1 MSRRLP
7 ALLLPLVLGVLAV
20 PAPAEVRSPTALAT
34 ALDARVRGA
43 GLPPGRFG
51 IAVITRGAHPRVV
64 YAQGHTLSL
73 KPASVAKVLTAA
85 TALDLLGPAHV
96 FTTRLSGRGTLDAS
110 GVLHGDLVVHGTGDP
125 CISGR
130 FHDGNATHVLEQLA
144 QAARRAGIRRVT
156 GDLVLDD
163 GPFDREYLHP
173 SWKESDLER
182 WYAAPVAG
190 LAFNDGCADV
200 VIRGAPQAGRPA
212 TIQVPSTLGAW
223 KLENRV
229 QTTAKGSTRVNGL
242 WVNRETALRVT
253 GSIPAKTEY
262 SFCKP
267 VPDPLLFLGS
277 AFAACLQ
284 HEGVHVAG
292 QVRAARDA
300 ADRAE
305 GALKLAQVGTSLPR
319 SLDVMNKR
327 SHNFTACLLHKACG
341 AAHAGYGTWET
352 GEEAVRAMLARR
364 ELDPQGMTRIVDGS
378 GLSHDNRT
386 TAATLALLLAG
397 YEHDLLRGPLLYASL
412 AEPGE
417 DGTLRKRRYSK
428 NVRGRLHA
436 KTGTINGVRALA
448 GYLDGVDG
456 HPGYAFAILLN
467 TTKGGRPL
475 IDALV
480 EEMAKR

>member
-1 MSRRLP
+1 MTRRL
-7 ALLLPLVLGVLAV
+7 ATLLLPLFIGFAAL
-20 PAPAEVRSPTALAT
+20 PAPAEVRSASSLAT
-34 ALDARVRGA
+34 AVDARVRGA
-43 GLPPGRFG
+43 GLPAGRYG
-51 IAVITRGAHPRVV
+51 IAILERGTAPRVV
-64 YAQGHTLSL
+64 YAKGHTLGL

-96 FTTRLSGRGTLDAS
+96 FTTRLTARGTLDAQ
-110 GVLHGDLVVHGTGDP
+110 GVLEGDLVVHGTGDP

-130 FHDGNATHVLEQLA
+130 FFDGKATHILERLA
-144 QAARRAGIRRVT
+144 EATREAGIRRVT
-156 GDLVLDD
+156 GQVVLDD
-163 GPFDREYLHP
+163 GPFDREYLHA
-173 SWKESDLER
+173 SWKDADLER

-200 VIRGAPQAGRPA
+200 VIRGGTRVGQPA
-212 TIQVPSTLGAW
+212 TIRVPSTLGAW

-229 QTTAKGSTRVNGL
+229 KTTAKGSTRVNGL
-242 WVNRETALRVT
+242 WVKHETALRVS
-253 GSIPAKTEY
+253 GSIPTKTEY

-277 AFAACLQ
+277 TFVSCLER
-284 HEGVHVAG
+284 HGVRVDEGT
-292 QVRAARDA
+292 RAARDD
-300 ADRAE
+300 ADRRP
-305 GALKLAQVGTSLPR
+305 GRLAIAQYGTPLGR
-319 SLDVMNKR
+319 SLGVMNKR

-341 AAHAGYGTWET
+341 AIFSGYGTWDS
-352 GEEAVRAMLARR
+352 GREAVSAMLARR
-364 ELDPQGMTRIVDGS
+364 GLDAQGKTQIVDGS

-397 YEHDLLRGPLLYASL
+397 YEHDLQRGPLLYASL

-428 NVRGRLHA
+428 RVRGRLHA
-436 KTGTINGVRALA
+436 KTGTIAGVRALA